1 MDDQYKK
8 TVKAIARGLKAQSR
22 DPRVKVFL
30 SYLYT
35 SDIFNKYLD
44 TVLTYKNVSRAGFS
58 VLHYLVLNG
67 GSMIP
72 TVISKK
78 TARSKYSV
86 TRVIDTLEK
95 MGLVERLP
103 AGKDR
108 RTRRVRI
115 TEKGREKLLECF
127 VDISARVQAEAALR
141 ESEARIRAVTDSAQ
155 DAILMMGPD
164 GRISYW
170 NPMAESAQILE
181 EGFVETFSPRR
192 AALGEMEQQHPRCG
206 DVAFAE
212 KLFMS
217 GHFV

>member
-115 TEKGREKLLECF
+115 TEKGLEVVNNATLASRARLCANVF
-127 VDISARVQAEAALR
+127 RTLDGKRLTELGDILKDLR
-141 ESEARIRAVTDSAQ
+141 KNLFS
-155 DAILMMGPD
+155 LM
-164 GRISYW
+164 
-170 NPMAESAQILE
+170 E
-181 EGFVETFSPRR
+181 EMDR
-192 AALGEMEQQHPRCG
+192 
-206 DVAFAE
+206 D
-212 KLFMS
+212 
-217 GHFV
+217 